1 MNFLSSMAA
10 EHTPHGVVVQH
21 HLVEYFT
28 KPVWCNRQMGTDQ
41 ELVTRRRQLLKQE
54 IDKTSQADVARRA
67 GKPDRQI
74 GDMAEGRKSFGD
86 SVAREIGPLLR
97 PDLPRDWLIF
107 ADEYLIGNGSVS
119 PFELRAMSRREE
131 RIQSVVKLIRSM
143 NESGIG
149 TIEAIAR
156 FEAERNP
163 LVNQFAS
170 SQ

>member
-1 MNFLSSMAA
+1 
-10 EHTPHGVVVQH
+10 
-21 HLVEYFT
+21 
-28 KPVWCNRQMGTDQ
+28 MGIDE
-41 ELVTRRRQLLKQE
+41 ELVARRRRLLKQE

-107 ADEYLIGNGSVS
+107 ADEYLIDIGRVS
-119 PFELRAMSRREE
+119 PFELRAMSKREE

-143 NESGIG
+143 NDSGIG
-149 TIEAIAR
+149 TIEAIAKL
-156 FEAERNP
+156 EAERNP
-163 LVNQFAS
+163 LINQVAS